1 LPHAI
6 AQAETGGIAR
16 LTVPLSDG
24 TAMSVA
30 VSGQGPDLLFVHGWS
45 AHAGFFEDIQHR
57 LEGRFRVIAPDLRAH
72 GSTPRGRAPLTMKQ
86 LASDLNAMVEAL
98 DVHHAVAIGWSMGA
112 MVLWRLL
119 ADHGAARFA
128 GLVVED
134 MSPRI
139 LNDHAWALGMT
150 NGIDAATSQRACESM
165 RANWAAYADA
175 FAPRMF
181 ARDSRH
187 RLGEDRERVVR
198 EFAAHDGD
206 AMADLWTSMAAEDA
220 RPILPEL
227 KLPVRVIHG
236 ALSEAYSPETSRFLV
251 ETLPDAEL
259 VSFARS
265 GHAPHLEEPERF
277 ASAVAEFADR
287 VQPAGAVKNP
297 TSSEG
302 STS

>member
-1 LPHAI
+1 MPHAN
-6 AQAETGGIAR
+6 ALAEAGGIAR
-16 LTVPLSDG
+16 QTVPLSDG

-30 VSGQGPDLLFVHGWS
+30 VSGQGPDLIFVHGWS
-45 AHAGFFEDIQHR
+45 AHSGFFEEIQSR
-57 LEGRFRVIAPDLRAH
+57 LADRFRVIVPDLRAH
-72 GSTPRGRAPLTMKQ
+72 GSTPRGTAPLTIRQ
-86 LASDLNAMVEAL
+86 LADDLNDMTEAL
-98 DVHHAVAIGWSMGA
+98 EVRGAVAIGWSMGA

-119 ADHGAARFA
+119 AVHGASRFA

-139 LNDHAWALGMT
+139 LNDHAWSLGMS

-165 RANWAAYADA
+165 RNNWPAYADA

-187 RLGEDRERVVR
+187 RLGEARERVVR

-251 ETLPDAEL
+251 ETLPDAEV

-287 VQPAGAVKNP
+287 VQPAGAIKNP

>member
-1 LPHAI
+1 MPHAN
-6 AQAETGGIAR
+6 ALADAGETAR
-16 LTVPLSDG
+16 LSVPLGDG
-24 TAMSVA
+24 TTMSVS
-30 VSGQGPDLLFVHGWS
+30 VRGNGPDLLLVHGWS
-45 AHAGFFEDIQHR
+45 AHSGFFNDIQAR
-57 LEGRFRVIAPDLRAH
+57 LSHRFRVIAPDLRAH
-72 GSTPRGRAPLTMKQ
+72 GLTPAGERELTIKQ
-86 LASDLNAMVEAL
+86 LADDLGEMCDALALSNAVG
-98 DVHHAVAIGWSMGA
+98 IGWSMGA
-112 MVLWRLL
+112 MVLWRMMSER
-119 ADHGAARFA
+119 GTGRFA
-128 GLVVED
+128 GLIVED

-139 LNDHAWALGMT
+139 LNDHAWTLGMS
-150 NGIDAATSQRACESM
+150 NGIDASTSHRAAETM
-165 RANWAAYADA
+165 RGDWAAYAGA

-187 RLGEDRERVVR
+187 RSGEIRDWVVG

-251 ETLPDAEL
+251 ETLPDAEVL
-259 VSFARS
+259 PFARS

-287 VQPAGAVKNP
+287 VQPAGSHNNP
-297 TSSEG
+297 ESFEG
-302 STS
+302 SRS

>member
-1 LPHAI
+1 MPHAN
-6 AQAETGGIAR
+6 ALAETGGIAR
-16 LTVPLSDG
+16 LTVPLCDG
-24 TAMSVA
+24 AAMSVA

-57 LEGRFRVIAPDLRAH
+57 LESRFRVIAPDLRAH
-72 GSTPRGRAPLTMKQ
+72 GSTPRGTAPLTIGQ
-86 LASDLNAMVEAL
+86 LANDLNAVIEAL

-119 ADHGAARFA
+119 ADRGAARFA

-150 NGIDAATSQRACESM
+150 NGIDAATSQRACDAM
-165 RANWAAYADA
+165 RANWAAYAEA

-187 RLGEDRERVVR
+187 RLGEARERVVR

-220 RPILPEL
+220 RSILPEL

>member
-1 LPHAI
+1 MPHAN
-6 AQAETGGIAR
+6 ALAEAGGIAR
-16 LTVPLSDG
+16 LKVPLGDG
-24 TAMSVA
+24 TGMSVA
-30 VSGQGPDLLFVHGWS
+30 VSGEGPDLLLVHGWS
-45 AHAGFFEDIQHR
+45 AHAGFFEDVQHR
-57 LEGRFRVIAPDLRAH
+57 LADRFRVIAPDLRAH
-72 GSTPRGRAPLTMKQ
+72 GATPRGTAPLTIRQ
-86 LASDLNAMVEAL
+86 LADDLNRMFEAL
-98 DVHHAVAIGWSMGA
+98 AVRDAVVSGWSMGA
-112 MVLWRLL
+112 MVLWRMM
-119 ADHGAARFA
+119 ADHGAQRIA
-128 GLVVED
+128 GLIVED

-139 LNDHAWALGMT
+139 LNDHAWTLGMS
-150 NGIDAATSQRACESM
+150 NGIDASTSQRACDSM
-165 RANWAAYADA
+165 RANWMAYAEA

-187 RLGEDRERVVR
+187 RLGKTRDWVVG

-251 ETLPDAEL
+251 ETLPDAEV

-277 ASAVAEFADR
+277 SSAVAEFADR
-287 VQPAGAVKNP
+287 VQPAGGHKNP

-302 STS
+302 SKS

>member
-1 LPHAI
+1 MPHAN
-6 AQAETGGIAR
+6 ALAETGGIAR
-16 LTVPLSDG
+16 LTVPLGDG
-24 TAMSVA
+24 AAMSVA
-30 VSGQGPDLLFVHGWS
+30 VSGHGPDLLFVHGWS

-72 GSTPRGRAPLTMKQ
+72 GSTPRGSAPLTIRQ
-86 LASDLNAMVEAL
+86 LASDLHQLIDAL
-98 DVHHAVAIGWSMGA
+98 DLRGAVAAGWSMGA
-112 MVLWRLL
+112 MVLWRMI
-119 ADHGAARFA
+119 ADHGADRLA

-139 LNDHAWALGMT
+139 LNDHAWTLGMS
-150 NGIDAATSQRACESM
+150 NGIDASTSQRACDSM
-165 RANWAAYADA
+165 RANWPAYAEA

-187 RLGEDRERVVR
+187 RLGEARERVVR

-287 VQPAGAVKNP
+287 VQPDGAIKNP

>member
-1 LPHAI
+1 MPQAN
-6 AQAETGGIAR
+6 AQADAGEIAR
-16 LTVPLSDG
+16 LTVPLNDG
-24 TAMSVA
+24 TPMSVA
-30 VSGQGPDLLFVHGWS
+30 VSGHGPDLVLVHGWS
-45 AHAGFFEDIQHR
+45 AHSGFFKDIQAQ
-57 LEGRFRVIAPDLRAH
+57 LGARFRVIVPDLRAH
-72 GSTPRGRAPLTMKQ
+72 GATPRGSAPLTIDQ
-86 LASDLNAMVEAL
+86 LALDLAEMTEAL
-98 DVHHAVAIGWSMGA
+98 GVRSAVAVGWSMGA

-119 ADHGAARFA
+119 ARAEPGRFA

-139 LNDHAWALGMT
+139 VNDHAWSLGMS
-150 NGIDAATSQRACESM
+150 NGIDATTSHRAAETM
-165 RANWAAYADA
+165 RADWNAYAEA

-187 RLGEDRERVVR
+187 RQGATRDWVVR
-198 EFAAHDGD
+198 EFQAHDGA

-251 ETLPDAEL
+251 ETLPDAE
-259 VSFARS
+259 VTPFERS

-277 ASAVAEFADR
+277 AGAVAEFAAR
-287 VQPAGAVKNP
+287 VQPAGDAKNP